1 MIFLLRRA
9 VSTIARWLG
18 SLFASPSLQPTSTEV
33 HSSDYFRVVLASDL
47 PVSLDTL
54 TLYVV
59 GEQGSF
65 WFASL
70 LCPCGCGD
78 TITVTLLKA
87 DRPHWTLSKANNRPT
102 LVPSIWRRKG
112 CGSHF
117 FLRGGRI
124 IWCDERFAPPDSE

>member
-18 SLFASPSLQPTSTEV
+18 SLFASPSLQPTIV
-33 HSSDYFRVVLASDL
+33 DVLPSDHFKIVLTGDQ
-47 PVSLDTL
+47 PVALEPL

-59 GEQGSF
+59 GEGGSF

-78 TITVTLLKA
+78 TVTVTLLKA
-87 DRPHWTLSKANNRPT
+87 DRPHWTLTTANNCPT
-102 LVPSIWRRKG
+102 LEPSIWRRKG

-124 IWCDERFAPPDSE
+124 IWCDERFEPPHSE